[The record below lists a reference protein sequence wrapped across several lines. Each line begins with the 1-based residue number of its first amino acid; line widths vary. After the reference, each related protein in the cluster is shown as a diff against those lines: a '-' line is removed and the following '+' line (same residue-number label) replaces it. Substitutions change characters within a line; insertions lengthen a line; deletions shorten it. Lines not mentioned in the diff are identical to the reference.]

1 MLLEERLFKEMAN
14 KVSDKILLQ
23 KKNFREAIREVL
35 ADNRIYSD
43 QEREECKKKIGSILG
58 KRPKKRKK

>member
-1 MLLEERLFKEMAN
+1 MLNQKDLESMAN
-14 KVSDKILLQ
+14 QVSDKILLQ
-23 KKNFREAIREVL
+23 RKGFREAVREIM